1 MSDSDKE
8 QMAKWVETWNRA
20 GSALKEIKRREL
32 QRFDYAKNQAIID
45 EMLQWAFD
53 NRTVR
58 LSSGLVEQ
66 QKIFMK
72 MQKKQ
77 KQLSNDETHK
87 GNP

>member
-1 MSDSDKE
+1 MIEPRRDCVNERFRKK
-8 QMAKWVETWNRA
+8 QIKQWVETWNRA

-32 QRFDYAKNQAIID
+32 QCFDYAKNQAIID

-66 QKIFMK
+66 
-72 MQKKQ
+72 
-77 KQLSNDETHK
+77 
-87 GNP
+87 

>member
-1 MSDSDKE
+1 MKTSEKN
-8 QMAKWVETWNRA
+8 QMAKWVATWNRA

-32 QRFDYAKNQAIID
+32 QSFDYAKNQAIID

-58 LSSGLVEQ
+58 LFSGLVEQ